1 MKPYQ
6 NQNSSKK
13 KQIEKMFDS
22 ISFEYDKLNRLI
34 SAGNDVKWRKKI
46 YKISKKLNPK
56 TILDIATGTAD
67 IAIELSNINN
77 SKIIGL
83 DISEKMLEVGRKKIL
98 NKNLNDKI
106 SLISGDAE
114 NLSFDDNKFD
124 LITIGFGVR
133 NFQNLKKGLEES
145 FRVLK
150 PNGSLIVLETSVPKN
165 KFVKFFYLLFSR
177 TVIPLIGSFF
187 SKDQKAYKYLQKS
200 AEEFPSGNDFA
211 KIIKSCG
218 FESVNICPQMLGAST
233 IYIAKKNYEF
243 R

>member
-114 NLSFDDNKFD
+114 NLSFDD
-124 LITIGFGVR
+124 T
-133 NFQNLKKGLEES
+133 
-145 FRVLK
+145 
-150 PNGSLIVLETSVPKN
+150 SLI
-165 KFVKFFYLLFSR
+165 
-177 TVIPLIGSFF
+177 
-187 SKDQKAYKYLQKS
+187 
-200 AEEFPSGNDFA
+200 
-211 KIIKSCG
+211 
-218 FESVNICPQMLGAST
+218 
-233 IYIAKKNYEF
+233 
-243 R
+243 

>member
-114 NLSFDDNKFD
+114 NLSFGDNKFD

-150 PNGSLIVLETSVPKN
+150 PNGTLIFKWNEVQFPIKDILKLTDEKP
-165 KFVKFFYLLFSR
+165 LFGHKSGKR
-177 TVIPLIGSFF
+177 MQTHWVSFM
-187 SKDQKAYKYLQKS
+187 KS
-200 AEEFPSGNDFA
+200 SN
-211 KIIKSCG
+211 
-218 FESVNICPQMLGAST
+218 T
-233 IYIAKKNYEF
+233 
-243 R
+243 